1 MKTSLTINYNLCI
14 TEKEFLE
21 DPELEDD
28 VPVSYLSHK
37 ELYEHG
43 IKKATLVAKK
53 LRELQEQGRTS
64 VDNYT

>member
-1 MKTSLTINYNLCI
+1 MINYHYLS

-28 VPVSYLSHK
+28 IPVSYLSHK

-53 LRELQEQGRTS
+53 LRELQDQGKTS
-64 VDNYT
+64 IDNYT